1 MAGRIEARLAE
12 RKIELPDAPG
22 PAGSYVPYVA
32 SGPFLFVSGQIP
44 MVNGALPYKGRLGAE
59 IDLEQGQAIAR
70 ICGLN
75 IIAQVKAACDGDLDR
90 VRRCLRLS
98 GYVAC
103 TDDFTQHPAVINGA
117 SDLMTEVFG
126 DAGLHS
132 RIAVGNRSLPLGVPV
147 EIESIW
153 ELA

>member
-12 RKIELPDAPG
+12 RNIELPDAPS
-22 PAGSYVPYVA
+22 PVGSYVPYAA
-32 SGPFLFVSGQIP
+32 SGSLLFVSGQIP
-44 MVNGALPYKGRLGAE
+44 LVNGALPYKGRLGAE

-75 IIAQVKAACDGDLDR
+75 IIAQVKAACGGDLDR
-90 VRRCLRLS
+90 VQRCLRLS

-103 TDDFTQHPAVINGA
+103 TDEFTQHPAVVNGA

-126 DAGLHS
+126 DAGLHT
-132 RIAVGNRSLPLGVPV
+132 RIAVGSTSLPLGVPV

-153 ELA
+153 EFA